1 MLHILLIITF
11 VLKKQTNKEKKIL
24 RLVGAVENQFHVF
37 FCSYGRFMFLRYNI
51 ILVILTEMKST
62 GL

>member
-1 MLHILLIITF
+1 MYYLLLPLF
-11 VLKKQTNKEKKIL
+11 KKERKIL